1 MNRIAVY
8 SGSNYGNRTDY
19 QEGANRLG
27 RALATRGI
35 GLVYGG
41 SRLGLMGEVA
51 NAVLDGKG
59 DVIGVMPKGLFPKEA
74 AHPGLSTFHETEDM
88 PSRKKRMAELA
99 DGFIAL
105 PGGVG
110 TYEELFEM
118 LSWAQLGIHAKPV
131 GLLNVSGFFTPLIT
145 MLTHTVQEGFMKES
159 HLKLFCVADNP
170 DELIAQMIHYQPPA
184 LGVKWKQLTDLQ
196 R

>member
-1 MNRIAVY
+1 
-8 SGSNYGNRTDY
+8 
-19 QEGANRLG
+19 
-27 RALATRGI
+27 
-35 GLVYGG
+35 
-41 SRLGLMGEVA
+41 
-51 NAVLDGKG
+51 
-59 DVIGVMPKGLFPKEA
+59 
-74 AHPGLSTFHETEDM
+74 M
-88 PSRKKRMAELA
+88 PSRKMRMAELA

-159 HLKLFCVADNP
+159 HLKLFCVSDDP
-170 DELIAQMIHYQPPA
+170 DELIAQMIQYQPPA
-184 LGVKWKQLTDLQ
+184 LGVKWKQLADLQ